1 MLQFFRL
8 VFLSQSFYI
17 LQLQAAKQEEIPVEP
32 VPEPASTSDADSE
45 PKEGQSSDQHVGP
58 CTVMFIDLGE
68 LYLLFLFLFHN
79 NIVTS

>member
-1 MLQFFRL
+1 MINDNTAVALGWGIWKNKKGQFN
-8 VFLSQSFYI
+8 
-17 LQLQAAKQEEIPVEP
+17 
-32 VPEPASTSDADSE
+32 SE